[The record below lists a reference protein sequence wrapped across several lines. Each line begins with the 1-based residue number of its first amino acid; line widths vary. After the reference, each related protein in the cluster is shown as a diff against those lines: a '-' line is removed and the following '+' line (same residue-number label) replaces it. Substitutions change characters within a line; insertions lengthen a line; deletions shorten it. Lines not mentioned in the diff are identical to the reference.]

1 MTNKNK
7 VKNLNNKLRIDKRE
21 SIGHVGIKYPDGS
34 FYDMTLNKYV
44 PDDSTLMVV
53 LPDNGRENQPDK

>member
-21 SIGHVGIKYPDGS
+21 SIGHVGIKYPDGTY
-34 FYDMTLNKYV
+34 YDTDLKRYV

-53 LPDNGRENQPDK
+53 LPDNGREKQPDK